1 MMKSMAA
8 MAGQMGGGAGGTS
21 AAGGRP
27 AASPEAAAEM
37 MKNMSPDQMKKM
49 AESMKNMD
57 PEMLKS
63 AAKAAGMDMPNIDPA
78 QMAQAAEAMGKMSP
92 EQMEKMM
99 VWAQRGQKCLRYIT
113 ALAGLAPPATAVCRD
128 GGVWGGG
135 GLSTTASSQRLTFC
149 ACGQCLRVPDQGLHV
164 REESDPS
171 SVPAFGAD
179 GGRGGCL
186 VLAFLEWEL
195 HTGGGACAGAGVLRH
210 LRGVDRLLGARG
222 RPRPGPGRPGAGNGG
237 RWG

>member
-1 MMKSMAA
+1 V
-8 MAGQMGGGAGGTS
+8 
-21 AAGGRP
+21 
-27 AASPEAAAEM
+27 
-37 MKNMSPDQMKKM
+37 KKM

-128 GGVWGGG
+128 GGVW
-135 GLSTTASSQRLTFC
+135 R
-149 ACGQCLRVPDQGLHV
+149 
-164 REESDPS
+164 
-171 SVPAFGAD
+171 
-179 GGRGGCL
+179 
-186 VLAFLEWEL
+186 
-195 HTGGGACAGAGVLRH
+195 GGGAVDYSQQSATDFLR
-210 LRGVDRLLGARG
+210 VWTVPARTRS
-222 RPRPGPGRPGAGNGG
+222 RPSRS
-237 RWG
+237 